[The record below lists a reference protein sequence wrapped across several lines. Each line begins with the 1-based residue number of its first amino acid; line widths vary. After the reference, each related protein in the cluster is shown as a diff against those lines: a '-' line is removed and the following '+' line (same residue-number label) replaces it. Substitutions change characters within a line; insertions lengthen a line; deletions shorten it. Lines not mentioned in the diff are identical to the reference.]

1 MNCSVGDFLNEF
13 KGSLFAFGSRI
24 LTIPK
29 PIANVIVQRSAIDF
43 LPNLVVSHSP
53 SLVLAPYLLS
63 VFFSIALPPHNLA
76 MEYG

>member
-1 MNCSVGDFLNEF
+1 LNCSVGDFLNEF

-24 LTIPK
+24 LTSPK

-53 SLVLAPYLLS
+53 SLVLAPFYS
-63 VFFSIALPPHNLA
+63 PFFSIALPPHNLA